1 MISKVEL
8 NILRVLSLQDLTL
21 NSIAFELNLQLKT
34 VKKTT
39 IKLSKKKLIKSNKIK
54 KIRIFT
60 ITRLGLYL
68 VSHAP

>member
-8 NILRVLSLQDLTL
+8 AMLKVLALQDLTI
-21 NSIAFELNLQLKT
+21 NGIASELNLQLKT

-68 VSHAP
+68 VSRAP